1 MKLVSWA
8 RLVSVNRWSIN
19 NHTKIVHRFL
29 STGTA
34 TLNRRHSCYLWWA
47 PDAAWSPRDEIG
59 KTIPTQSSQHKGYT
73 PLHMYSS
80 NPLAH
85 HCLSVSFGVFNW
97 WKSMIRKP
105 INQSISIITW
115 VVIDHQFQSINWY
128 WLVLTDIDF
137 IDWIPRVKCMIMR
150 SFQMFVSSRLFT
162 YMFLLYKHQ
171 WNTRWDFAQKHVKR
185 SLLLWLHNK
194 LRLSQEKAIKVL

>member
-1 MKLVSWA
+1 MKLVSWS

-19 NHTKIVHRFL
+19 NHTKIVHRL
-29 STGTA
+29 QSTGTA

-47 PDAAWSPRDEIG
+47 PDVAWSPGDEIG

-73 PLHMYSS
+73 PLHMYSN

-85 HCLSVSFGVFNW
+85 HCLSVSSGIFNW

-105 INQSISIITW
+105 INQLISITTW
-115 VVIDHQFQSINWY
+115 VVIDYQYQSINWY

-137 IDWIPRVKCMIMR
+137 IDWIPQVKCMIMR
-150 SFQMFVSSRLFT
+150 SFRTFVSSRLFT

-171 WNTRWDFAQKHVKR
+171 WNTSWDFAQKHDIFTC
-185 SLLLWLHNK
+185 
-194 LRLSQEKAIKVL
+194 EKINVAMTT